1 MAFNSFQFLYF
12 LIACFV
18 VFHGLPERFRSP
30 FLLLA
35 SYYFYGSWE
44 VLFLILIFSSTV
56 LDYFCGKRIGNSKN
70 ENIRKLFL
78 GLSLT
83 GNLGLLFVFKYFD
96 FFSVSFAKLFAMSGN
111 SYSPLILDLILPV
124 GISFYT
130 FQTLSYTIDIYRKEI
145 KPINN
150 FFQFALFVSYFPQ
163 LVAGPIERAKDL
175 LPQLEKLSGVTADKF
190 KGGIWLILLG
200 LFKKVVIADNLS
212 RIVEPAFDSPGVGG
226 GFQMLLAL
234 YAFTFQVYGDFSGY
248 SDIARGTSKLFGIE
262 LRLNFQIPFFAKN
275 IQIFWNRWHM
285 SLSSWLKD
293 YVFFPLMLRGPLR
306 DKAKSS
312 LFVSMVLIGIWH
324 GAAWKYA
331 VFGLYHGTLLIVF
344 ESTRKI
350 RKKIRNAGGGFQK
363 KCWSLFCIVLTYH
376 LAAVGG
382 LAIFGCK
389 WLARL
394 KQMGETVI
402 YDFSFHEKGF
412 IMLGQMIYYVGPLLL
427 LHLYKEKYGQDCYKE
442 WSWSTQLLVMWYLL
456 LMILFH
462 GTVEGGYFIYFQ
474 F

>member
-12 LIACFV
+12 LTGCFV
-18 VFHGLPERFRSP
+18 VFHCLPQRLRPP

-44 VLFLILIFSSTV
+44 LIFLSLIFASTV
-56 LDYFCGKRIGNSKN
+56 LDYFCGKLIGGSQN
-70 ENIRKLFL
+70 EKIRKLFL
-78 GLSLT
+78 GLSLC

-96 FFSVSFAKLFAMSGN
+96 FFSLSFAKLFAMPGS
-111 SYSPLILDLILPV
+111 SYSPLVLNLILPV

-130 FQTLSYTIDIYRKEI
+130 FQTLSYTIDIYRKEMSPI
-145 KPINN
+145 KN
-150 FFQFALFVSYFPQ
+150 FIQFALFVSYFPQ
-163 LVAGPIERAKDL
+163 LVAGPIERAKNL
-175 LPQLEKLSGVTADKF
+175 LPQLEYLEGVTAEKF
-190 KGGIWLILLG
+190 KGGVWLILLG

-212 RIVEPAFDSPGVGG
+212 RIVEPAFDSPGTGG

-248 SDIARGTSKLFGIE
+248 SDIARGTSKLFGVE

-293 YVFFPLMLRGPLR
+293 YVFFPLMLKGPLR
-306 DKAKSS
+306 GKAKSS
-312 LFVSMVLIGIWH
+312 LFVSMLLIGIWH

-331 VFGLYHGTLLIVF
+331 VFGLYHGTLLIFF

-350 RKKIRNAGGGFQK
+350 RKKIRNAGSDFQK
-363 KCWSLFCIVLTYH
+363 RCWDIFCIILTYH
-376 LAAVGG
+376 LAAVIG

-394 KQMGETVI
+394 RQMGETI
-402 YDFSFHEKGF
+402 LYDFSFHEKGF
-412 IMLGQMIYYVGPLLL
+412 IMLGQMMYYIGPLLL
-427 LHLYKEKYGQDCYKE
+427 LHLYKEKHGQDCYAK
-442 WSWSTQLLVMWYLL
+442 WSWSTQLLVMWYLF